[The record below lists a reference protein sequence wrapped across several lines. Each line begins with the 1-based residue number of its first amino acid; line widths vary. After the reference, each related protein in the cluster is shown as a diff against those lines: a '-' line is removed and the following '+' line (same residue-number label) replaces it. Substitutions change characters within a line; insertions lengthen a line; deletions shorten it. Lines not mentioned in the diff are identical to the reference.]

1 MYNGVQIASLN
12 QIYAQGTNTNI
23 DEVISLPTARH
34 HKQNLMKIDTYR
46 FDFRVLEKTNNVFIR
61 DRFGFVVYVTV
72 KMNLVNNPNVAMFL
86 YANFLC

>member
-1 MYNGVQIASLN
+1 
-12 QIYAQGTNTNI
+12 
-23 DEVISLPTARH
+23 
-34 HKQNLMKIDTYR
+34 MKIDTYR